1 MPSYGLFFV
10 CVTWSGFWSLIVWF
24 LVVVPYGMVP
34 SWVSL
39 VPYAVSLF
47 GIFIRVPRRV
57 VPKDLLF
64 FVGIPL
70 WMAY

>member
-1 MPSYGLFFV
+1 M
-10 CVTWSGFWSLIVWF
+10 WF